1 MNVPALVEKQL
12 DLFGSAVRGLMTGL
26 GFLIVAGVSFGIS
39 MRLAVLGIFA
49 LAFAFFFLGAGAAR
63 LVQARALQRLLD
75 PKTEVLFSGKGGYT
89 PISTTTAMNLGDQAM
104 TSPTGSVIV
113 DAGANCHFQV
123 ASNATISMTQKGSCA
138 CLIISG
144 EAKAAP
150 FNVGT
155 AMVGASATMIVH
167 KGAGVLGTW
176 QGVFFC
182 EFDGPRTRTVHVQV
196 IGEKPE

>member
-1 MNVPALVEKQL
+1 M
-12 DLFGSAVRGLMTGL
+12 
-26 GFLIVAGVSFGIS
+26 I
-39 MRLAVLGIFA
+39 RLAAIAVLGLVGFSATA
-49 LAFAFFFLGAGAAR
+49 LAAEECTVYLKEGCTCVANIPPGVKGPFAN
-63 LVQARALQRLLD
+63 LLD

-155 AMVGASATMIVH
+155 AMVGAGLAAAFIS
-167 KGAGVLGTW
+167 LS
-176 QGVFFC
+176 
-182 EFDGPRTRTVHVQV
+182 P
-196 IGEKPE
+196 